1 MDIGSLRVSILVTQ
15 TNPSSRQAQQSCMR
29 KEQDVGS
36 YLPTQQN
43 NSMIKVFGDVS
54 TDFLIKISSICSKDL
69 ETQILAS
76 VNNQNLH

>member
-1 MDIGSLRVSILVTQ
+1 MDIGSLRVPILVTQ

-43 NSMIKVFGDVS
+43 NSMIKVFGDVV
-54 TDFLIKISSICSKDL
+54 IIISSICSKDL